1 MLHKKIVRRM
11 LLLGAVCL
19 LLLGGSSWYAVRF
32 NGSRLVAPMDF
43 SAYVFRPQD
52 LPMSLSMVLLTLY
65 VLCLVS
71 LLVRWA
77 FAEKRRQAGSPVT
90 RTIHPKLG
98 FLGFLGL
105 GGFWTYG
112 VDGSIFPFL
121 FTFFGFFGFFYEGRL
136 SNTLMD
142 ERYLE
147 NRRKARAA
155 ADRTVLTI
163 IFLSI
168 LALSQGRLWGG
179 GDTMLI
185 AHIILVSLAMGLDV
199 FLGEFL
205 LYRCD
210 HDDPVEE
217 GEA

>member
-1 MLHKKIVRRM
+1 M
-11 LLLGAVCL
+11 LLLGAVSL
-19 LLLGGSSWYAVRF
+19 LLLGGSSWYAVCF
-32 NGSRLVAPMDF
+32 NSSRLVAPMDF

-121 FTFFGFFGFFYEGRL
+121 FFTFFGFFGFFYEGRL

-147 NRRKARAA
+147 NRRRARAA
-155 ADRTVLTI
+155 ADRTALTI

-185 AHIILVSLAMGLDV
+185 AHIILVSLAMGPDV

-205 LYRCD
+205 LYRYD